1 MKKVNQNYTEGKED
15 IMRRMLKQFLFLIA
29 GCILITFPSFH
40 CDSTDRRDFI
50 GSAVVDA
57 QTFQIA
63 TTAQGTIAALLKD
76 EGLQVKAGELVAVLD
91 TIPFILKLNEISSA
105 LAELNS
111 TITSKKTEISSQESD
126 VKGVNREYKRISTLV
141 QQGSAPSQ
149 QKDNLETQFESSKLR
164 VDANRSVLSSLQ
176 AKTNTLNAQRAELA
190 DQLSRCYVHSPAA
203 GVILT
208 KYKNLGEVALPGNPV
223 FELGK
228 YDTVRVDFYVTQPM
242 LPSFTLGQSVR
253 IRLDYEAPD
262 RKEKQIFRPAAISW
276 ISNDAEF
283 SPKNIQTRESRNEL
297 VFKIRALAPNP
308 DGMLKR
314 GLPVEVWR

>member
-1 MKKVNQNYTEGKED
+1 MHTSLTKILLRTSCCALVAS
-15 IMRRMLKQFLFLIA
+15 MFL
-29 GCILITFPSFH
+29 GCS
-40 CDSTDRRDFI
+40 STNSKDFI
-50 GSAVVDA
+50 GSAVVEA
-57 QTFQIA
+57 QTYLIA
-63 TTAQGTIAALLKD
+63 TTAQGTIVTLTKD
-76 EGLQVKAGELVAVLD
+76 EGQQVKEGELVAILD
-91 TIPFILKLNEISSA
+91 TIPLILRLNEISSA
-105 LAELNS
+105 FAELGS

-126 VKGVNREYKRISTLV
+126 VKGVDREYKRTATLV

-164 VDANRSVLSSLQ
+164 VQANRSVLSSLQ
-176 AKTNTLNAQRAELA
+176 AKINTLNAQRAELL

-228 YDTVRVDFYVTQPM
+228 YDTMQVDFYITQPM
-242 LPSFTLGQSVR
+242 LPSFKLAQSVR
-253 IRLDYEAPD
+253 IRLDNEAPD
-262 RKEKQIFRPAAISW
+262 QKDKETFIPALVTWMS
-276 ISNDAEF
+276 SDAEF

-297 VFKIRALAPNP
+297 VFKIRAMVPNP
-308 DGMLKR
+308 DGLLKR